1 MGREHLMSKELAVAR
16 LASAWLLYYPDEELL
31 ARLDLIAEVVEGLSE
46 TMRVPLEKFLAHLDE
61 TPLGEVQEHYVGNFD
76 MKRKACPY
84 LTYWTDGDT
93 RNRGQAI
100 LRFKEVYRDSG
111 FVLNEREL
119 ADHIAVVLEFAASDP
134 LNGEAL
140 LHEHLA
146 PIGLIREALFQMG
159 SVYFQVLDA
168 VLATLSQITPDVRV
182 RMAELARS
190 GPPVESVGLEP
201 FSITSFIER
210 SGSRR

>member
-1 MGREHLMSKELAVAR
+1 MNSELAVAR
-16 LASAWLLYYPDEELL
+16 LAAGWLLYYPGEELL
-31 ARLDLIAEVVEGLSE
+31 ARLDLIADAVESLPDP
-46 TMRVPLEKFLAHLDE
+46 MRAPIEMFLAHLHD
-61 TPLGEVQEHYVGNFD
+61 TPLRDIQQHYVGIFD

-84 LTYWTDGDT
+84 LTYWTNGDT

-111 FVLNEREL
+111 YVLNEREL
-119 ADHIAVVLEFAASDP
+119 PDHIAVVLEFASVDP

-146 PIGLIREALFQMG
+146 PIGLMREALFQMD
-159 SVYFQVLDA
+159 SVYFHVLDA
-168 VLATLSQITPDVRV
+168 VLATLTQITPEVRA
-182 RMAELARS
+182 RMAELAYA

-201 FSITSFIER
+201 FSITSFAEG

>member
-1 MGREHLMSKELAVAR
+1 MSSELAVAR

-31 ARLDLIAEVVEGLSE
+31 TKLDLIADAVESLPD
-46 TMRVPLEKFLAHLDE
+46 TMRLPLESFLAHVHD
-61 TPLGEVQEHYVGNFD
+61 TPIRDIQQHYVGIFD

-84 LTYWTDGDT
+84 LSYWTDGDT

-100 LRFKEVYRDSG
+100 LRFKEVYRDAG
-111 FVLNEREL
+111 YDLNEREL
-119 ADHIAVVLEFAASDP
+119 ADHIAVVLEFASVDP

-146 PIGLIREALFQMG
+146 PIGLMREALFQMG
-159 SVYFQVLDA
+159 SVYHHVLDA
-168 VLATLSQITPDVRV
+168 VLATLTQITPEVRA
-182 RMAELARS
+182 RMAELASS

-201 FSITSFIER
+201 FSITSFIE
-210 SGSRR
+210 GAGARR

>member
-1 MGREHLMSKELAVAR
+1 MSEEFAVAR

-31 ARLDLIAEVVEGLSE
+31 AKLDLIAEVVEGLPAK
-46 TMRVPLEKFLAHLDE
+46 MRVPLELFLNHLHD
-61 TPLGEVQEHYVGNFD
+61 TPIRDIQQHYVGIFD

-84 LTYWTDGDT
+84 LSYWTDGDT

-100 LRFKEVYRDSG
+100 LRFKEVYRDAG
-111 FVLNEREL
+111 YALNHREL
-119 ADHIAVVLEFAASDP
+119 ADHIAVVLEFAAAEP

-146 PIGLIREALFQMG
+146 PIGLMRDALSQMG
-159 SVYFQVLDA
+159 SVYFHVLDA
-168 VLATLSQITPDVRV
+168 VLATLTEITPTVRA
-182 RMAELARS
+182 RMAELASS

-201 FSITSFIER
+201 FSITSFVQG
-210 SGSRR
+210 SGARR